1 MTTWKP
7 GRSLILLGIFG
18 LAVSSGWAM
27 AGSEQAPASGAVDPT
42 HAKVLPEVTV
52 TTGTR
57 SERARGRSPSSVEVI
72 DREQIE
78 RSGATMLDEVLRSQS
93 SVFVTPDGTS
103 HSIRGAKRE
112 DTVILIDGRRVL
124 GEPSRRYALNRIP
137 TGRIDRIE
145 IVKGPGSVLYGSDAL
160 GGVINIITRRPEPG
174 MQGNVDLQAGA
185 RTEDGEAQQYN
196 ASFNL
201 LGGSEDTLLSLF
213 GQAQSREGYKQEET
227 GNVGLGGD
235 RTAPSDAPPP
245 GWANDPKLDD
255 LEDTYTIDEYRRDEA
270 DVYTIGGSLEHWF
283 NDRFSVALEGSY
295 MEEERQ
301 RDYIHEGRSNTALEH
316 SGGYRPAFNIPLR
329 WQDDNQR
336 YEVDASAD
344 WQATRT
350 LALNY
355 RIYYS
360 RYEKDREVPVIPYQ
374 DLGWDSPGDS
384 DFRERDVTLTEVTNE
399 LLSTWTPGASHT
411 VQLGLEHRDHE
422 YEDHIEGQQ
431 GSTRWQAGV
440 FAQHEWQ
447 ATDRLDVI
455 YGARY
460 DDASIDEDNTSV
472 EGGIVYALAPQMQLR
487 ANYAQGFKYPATRD
501 LYADTYTPRG
511 DLNLG
516 ARVTRGEK
524 DEAHE
529 LDPEESESFEVGLRG
544 SLGDPRERELRYD
557 LSAFYTEIDN
567 RIERV
572 RYRDDNY
579 RTFYNIGKSRTRGLE
594 AAIEADWSP
603 AFGTDLSVTWLED
616 ASWREVTR
624 QDLDYEFIPNAPE
637 LSGTASI
644 RWEPAQAW
652 SFQTRVR
659 FVDDYYTAAD
669 DDEFDESYTKF
680 DINASYRPTNWEGV
694 RLYGA
699 VDNILDESN
708 DTSLYA
714 DPGRFARIGMSYDF

>member
-1 MTTWKP
+1 MPTQLP
-7 GRSLILLGIFG
+7 SRSLALL
-18 LAVSSGWAM
+18 LSSGA
-27 AGSEQAPASGAVDPT
+27 AVTSGASLANPGGSPAAGASQILAAEET
-42 HAKVLPEVTV
+42 LPEVTV

-57 SERARGRSPSSVEVI
+57 TERARERSPGSVEVI

-201 LGGSEDTLLSLF
+201 LGGSEDTLVSLF
-213 GQAQSREGYKQEET
+213 GQAQSRDGYKEEET

-235 RTAPSDAPPP
+235 RTPPSDPEAP
-245 GWANDPKLDD
+245 GWASDLE
-255 LEDTYTIDEYRRDEA
+255 LEDTYTVDEYRRDEA
-270 DVYTIGGSLEHWF
+270 DVYTIGGSLEHWL
-283 NDRFSVALEGSY
+283 NDRFSVALEGRY

-301 RDYIHEGRSNTALEH
+301 RDYISTGPSKTAEETDDGLV
-316 SGGYRPAFNIPLR
+316 PAFNIPLR

-350 LALNY
+350 LVLNY

-360 RYEKDREVPVIPYQ
+360 RYEKDREVPVIPYR
-374 DLGWDSPGDS
+374 DLGWDSPGGS

-422 YEDHIEGQQ
+422 LEDHIEGQQ

-460 DDASIDEDNTSV
+460 DDASIDEDNTSI
-472 EGGIVYALAPQMQLR
+472 EGGIVYALAPQTQLR
-487 ANYAQGFKYPATRD
+487 ANYAQGFKLAATRD
-501 LYADTYTPRG
+501 LYADTYTPAG

-529 LDPEESESFEVGLRG
+529 LDPEKSENFEVGLRG
-544 SLGDPRERELRYD
+544 SLGDPRERALRYD

-567 RIERV
+567 RIEQV
-572 RYRDDNY
+572 RYRDEGY

-603 AFGTDLSVTWLED
+603 TLGTDLSVTWLED

-637 LSGTASI
+637 LSGMASI

-652 SFQTRVR
+652 SLQARAR
-659 FVDDYYTAAD
+659 FVDEYYTAAD
-669 DDEFDESYTKF
+669 DDELDESYTKF